1 MADQQRNIWINFKG
15 SVSNL
20 MASTKS
26 ANDMIG
32 KVGAGVL
39 NIGKGLTS
47 ALGGNF
53 QPLIKS
59 AVGAVTSF
67 AKVLTLMP
75 SFLIALVNPLGIAS
89 IAMTGFS
96 DAISAASPEAY
107 LAATRNMAPA
117 MVAAVQAVRLLEPEL
132 KNLYGIIEQ
141 GFWTGF
147 STDVNELAATYFPI
161 LDSGLGSI
169 GTTLGNLR
177 EELVQFLLQPQV
189 VATIQNWITAFGTWF
204 QSLLPLIQTAMPT
217 LISLFQSMGNIM
229 EELLPVVTT
238 LIGWFTDIL
247 NFIAPILS
255 GLGSIS
261 STAGAVTTGSGST
274 STGGSSGS
282 GSTTTKSGG
291 FFSTLISDVGSFF
304 SGLFGKA
311 GGGAVL
317 GGQSYIVGERGP
329 EILSMSGAS
338 AGNITPNQG
347 GHTFVNVKIGETDLN
362 DIISHQVTKSNR
374 SVAVASRMGRGLM
387 R

>member
-1 MADQQRNIWINFKG
+1 MADAQRNVWINFKG

-32 KVGAGVL
+32 KIGSGVL

-59 AVGAVTSF
+59 VVGGITSF

-75 SFLIALVNPLGIAS
+75 SFLIALVNPLNVAS

-96 DAISAASPEAY
+96 DAISASSPEAY

-141 GFWTGF
+141 GFWAGF
-147 STDVNELAATYFPI
+147 STDVNELAAVYFPI

-177 EELVQFLLQPQV
+177 EELVQFLLQPAV
-189 VATIQNWITAFGTWF
+189 VSTIQTWITSFGTWF
-204 QSLLPLIQTAMPT
+204 QTLLPLTETMLPT
-217 LISLFQSMGNIM
+217 LLSLFESMGTIM
-229 EELLPVVTT
+229 EDLLPIVTT
-238 LIGWFTDIL
+238 LFGWFADIL

-255 GLGSIS
+255 GITGVATAASSATGGTS
-261 STAGAVTTGSGST
+261 STGTST
-274 STGGSSGS
+274 SSG
-282 GSTTTKSGG
+282 GG
-291 FFSTLISDVGSFF
+291 FFSSLFSGISSFF

-311 GGGAVL
+311 GGGAVM

-329 EILSMSGAS
+329 EILSMAGSS
-338 AGNITPNQG
+338 AGNITPSG
-347 GHTFVNVKIGETDLN
+347 TGHTFVNVKIGERDLK
-362 DIISHQVTKSNR
+362 DIISHQITTYTS